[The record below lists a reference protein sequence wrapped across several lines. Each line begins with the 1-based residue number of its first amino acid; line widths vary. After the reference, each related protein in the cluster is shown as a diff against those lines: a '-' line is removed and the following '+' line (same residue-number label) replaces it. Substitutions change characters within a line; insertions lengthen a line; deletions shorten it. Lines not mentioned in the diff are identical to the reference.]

1 MRKSNMKH
9 LLAVLFVP
17 LALLVGPART
27 MGQELNDSQQPGR
40 VLVFHKFQIETVTT
54 QDDGILPTTEF
65 EISVNC
71 PVGERCTGGQ
81 VVNLKAHWVCPGG
94 AGRRCLERDFRL
106 RTTVNGTLFF
116 NPQNSAPTNVPSL
129 PTPPCSAGY
138 LIVWV
143 IDNQDRPIKFDGL
156 TGNAVFRPAANS
168 VGAYNALPIQAVS
181 ALANG
186 ALISLGQDDA
196 LVFDGR
202 DGHYR
207 ALTGTIF
214 GTVRYPKTVPP
225 ANHINTFMTLLTLDV
240 RPNRFNFPTIVDLN
254 FFKAN
259 EEVVSDSAEFTC
271 WAEFNLFNI
280 DLNLNEVFMGR
291 KGLVE
296 SVNAVKVPIFGVDDK
311 AGPVTLLGVIDTE
324 EFSGSVSRRL
334 YMYSLYNDGEA
345 VATTFDP
352 NP

>member
-1 MRKSNMKH
+1 MKH
-9 LLAVLFVP
+9 LLAVLFVA
-17 LALLVGPART
+17 LALLVGPVET
-27 MGQELNDSQQPGR
+27 MGQELNDSQQPGS
-40 VLVFHKFQIETVTT
+40 VLVFHKFQIGTVADPEQGT
-54 QDDGILPTTEF
+54 LPTTEF
-65 EISVNC
+65 EISVSC
-71 PVGERCTGGQ
+71 PVGEVCPGGQ

-116 NPQNSAPTNVPSL
+116 NPENIAPTNVLSL

-138 LIVWV
+138 LIVWAV
-143 IDNQDRPIKFDGL
+143 DNQDRPIKFDGL
-156 TGNAVFRPAANS
+156 IGNAVFRPAASS

-181 ALANG
+181 ALANL
-186 ALISLGQDDA
+186 ALISLGQDGA

-202 DGHYR
+202 DGHYS

-225 ANHINTFMTLLTLDV
+225 ANHIDTFLTLLTLDV
-240 RPNRFNFPTIVDLN
+240 KSNRFNFPTIVDLN
-254 FFKAN
+254 FFKPN
-259 EEVVSDSAEFTC
+259 EELVSDSVEFTC
-271 WAEFNLFNI
+271 WAELNLLNI
-280 DLNLNEVFMGR
+280 DLNLSEVFMGR

-311 AGPVTLLGVIDTE
+311 AGPVTLFGVIDTE
-324 EFSGSVSRRL
+324 EFSGSVSRRE
-334 YMYSLYNDGEA
+334 YMYLLYNDGEP
-345 VATTFDP
+345 VATTFEP